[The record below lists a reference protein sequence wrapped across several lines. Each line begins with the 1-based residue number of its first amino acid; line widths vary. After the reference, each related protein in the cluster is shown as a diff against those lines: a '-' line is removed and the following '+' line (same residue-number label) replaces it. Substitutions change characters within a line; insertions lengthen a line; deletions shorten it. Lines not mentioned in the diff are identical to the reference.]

1 MLMSRVL
8 VLLLTAAFVFG
19 VLLGR
24 MPEVSQASITGAGQA
39 VQLMLSIGG
48 TLCFWSGLMEVMDRS
63 GLSKGIARLLQP
75 LISRLFGPDGKDE
88 EARAAISQNMAANTL
103 AESRGETCHRVFLL
117 IVINT
122 ASIQLLPTSVAAVR
136 AANGCA
142 SPYDILPAVWLA
154 SAVSV
159 TVGILAARLLR
170 RLCP

>member
-63 GLSKGIARLLQP
+63 GLS
-75 LISRLFGPDGKDE
+75 
-88 EARAAISQNMAANTL
+88 
-103 AESRGETCHRVFLL
+103 
-117 IVINT
+117 
-122 ASIQLLPTSVAAVR
+122 
-136 AANGCA
+136 
-142 SPYDILPAVWLA
+142 
-154 SAVSV
+154 
-159 TVGILAARLLR
+159 
-170 RLCP
+170 

>member
-88 EARAAISQNMAANTL
+88 EARAASPRTWPQIFWAL
-103 AESRGETCHRVFLL
+103 APPQRRQGSGPPGGCIRWR
-117 IVINT
+117 
-122 ASIQLLPTSVAAVR
+122 R
-136 AANGCA
+136 AGAR
-142 SPYDILPAVWLA
+142 PATG
-154 SAVSV
+154 SF
-159 TVGILAARLLR
+159 
-170 RLCP
+170 C